1 MIVPKKIKIAG
12 IWYDIKFV
20 AGLRADDDCSGKS
33 LLTKAKILLDN
44 DMCADMNNA
53 TCLHEVFEIIKEENQ
68 LKISHRALQT
78 MATQF
83 YQVIVD
89 NPELFSCA

>member
-1 MIVPKKIKIAG
+1 MIIPPTIKIAG
-12 IWYDIKFV
+12 VTYTIELV
-20 AGLRADDDCSGKS
+20 QGLRADDDCSGRA
-33 LLTKAKILLDN
+33 LPTKGKIQLDK
-44 DMCADMNNA
+44 DMCAGITNA
-53 TCLHEVFEIIKEENQ
+53 TLLHEVFEIIKVENE
-68 LKISHRALQT
+68 LKMSHRALQT